1 MARNLIVSAL
11 AGSGKTTTMIWG
23 VAGVPARVTLS
34 PEQEAIHAWMR
45 SVDNKTTRFVAFN
58 KSIATELQQR
68 IPSSCEACTC
78 HSSGL
83 TIIRTNIRGYTKI
96 DAWKFDK
103 VLFDVYGDKEV
114 KKEKATYN
122 TVSKIIDLARNN
134 MIGHRVEDALQLS
147 LEEVEYLRDYYD
159 LNSDASNSLILE
171 KANKALQ
178 VASENR
184 AIIDFTDMVWMP
196 SFYGMKAK
204 KVDLLIVDEC
214 QDLNRA
220 QQELILKQGHH
231 IICIGDHHQAI
242 YGFSGADNQ
251 SMFRLQEM
259 LGANGGVDVL
269 PLNTTRRCGSK
280 IVAEANKIVPELK
293 AAESNGEGVIENTT
307 AIKMMSDIRKGYEN
321 QESMMVV
328 CRTNAPIVSLVFRLI
343 KDNIRA
349 NIQGRDIG
357 QGLITT
363 INKFKEETTVGILDK
378 LEAYEVKEEQKIAK
392 MRWGAEEKLV
402 NLQDRCA
409 CIRVLCNGLNTREEV
424 EQRIND
430 LFKDQK
436 DKGAVLLS
444 SVHRSK
450 GLEANTVYI
459 YRPDLLPHPKL
470 LEKSMGEQEYNLQ
483 YVAITRAIKR
493 LVYVKSEI

>member
-1 MARNLIVSAL
+1 
-11 AGSGKTTTMIWG
+11 
-23 VAGVPARVTLS
+23 
-34 PEQEAIHAWMR
+34 
-45 SVDNKTTRFVAFN
+45 
-58 KSIATELQQR
+58 
-68 IPSSCEACTC
+68 
-78 HSSGL
+78 
-83 TIIRTNIRGYTKI
+83 
-96 DAWKFDK
+96 
-103 VLFDVYGDKEV
+103 
-114 KKEKATYN
+114 
-122 TVSKIIDLARNN
+122 
-134 MIGHRVEDALQLS
+134 
-147 LEEVEYLRDYYD
+147 
-159 LNSDASNSLILE
+159 
-171 KANKALQ
+171 
-178 VASENR
+178 
-184 AIIDFTDMVWMP
+184 
-196 SFYGMKAK
+196 
-204 KVDLLIVDEC
+204 
-214 QDLNRA
+214 
-220 QQELILKQGHH
+220 
-231 IICIGDHHQAI
+231 
-242 YGFSGADNQ
+242 
-251 SMFRLQEM
+251 MFRLQEM

-269 PLNTTRRCGSK
+269 PLNTTRRCGSR
-280 IVAEANKIVPELK
+280 IVAEANKIVPKLK

-307 AIKMMSDIRKGYEN
+307 AIKMMSDIRKGYEK

-363 INKFKEETTVGILDK
+363 INKFKEETTAGILDK

>member
-1 MARNLIVSAL
+1 MNANLIVSAL

-23 VAGVPARVTLS
+23 VAGVPEGIALS
-34 PEQEAIHAWMR
+34 PEQEAIHSWMKQIDR
-45 SVDNKTTRFVAFN
+45 KTTRFVAFN

-68 IPSSCEACTC
+68 VPADCEACTC

-83 TIIRTNIRGYTKI
+83 TIIKSNIRGYVKI
-96 DAWKFDK
+96 DGYKFDK
-103 VLFDVYGDKEV
+103 ILFDVYGDKEV

-134 MIGHRVEDALQLS
+134 MLGHRQDDALQLT
-147 LEEVEYLRDYYD
+147 LDEVEYLREYYD
-159 LNSDASNSLILE
+159 LNSEATNSLILE
-171 KANKALQ
+171 KVNKALT
-178 VASENR
+178 VAAENKQFV
-184 AIIDFTDMVWMP
+184 DFTDMVWMP
-196 SFYGMKAK
+196 SFYSMKTK

-220 QQELILKQGHH
+220 QQELILKQGKH

-242 YGFSGADNQ
+242 YGFSGADSQ
-251 SMFRLQEM
+251 SMFRLQQM
-259 LGANGGVDVL
+259 LEANGGVDVL
-269 PLNTTRRCGSK
+269 PLNTTRRCGSN
-280 IVAEANKIVPELK
+280 IVKEANKIVPELR
-293 AAESNGEGVIENTT
+293 AAESNGEGTIERMTSAKAMK
-307 AIKMMSDIRKGYEN
+307 AIHEGYKN

-357 QGLITT
+357 QGLIST
-363 INKFKEETTVGILDK
+363 IGKFKVDDVPSILDK
-378 LEAYEVKEEQKIAK
+378 LEAWEAKEEQKIAK

-402 NLQDRCA
+402 NLQDRCS
-409 CIRVLCNGLNTREEV
+409 CIRVLCQGLETREQV
-424 EQRIND
+424 EERIND

-450 GLEANTVYI
+450 GLEADTVYI

-470 LEKSMGEQEYNLQ
+470 LEKSMGEQEHNLK

-493 LVYVKSEI
+493 LVYVLSDA